1 MRSVLWLLLC
11 LSTTLPPAPGQS
23 SGTFGARFNDI
34 KRHATREQLYAFLFA
49 LPKGGDLH
57 NHAELS
63 VPPEDDFR
71 TLLSQDLLDIRLDQ
85 NTVAKKHLRASRHT
99 SILRVR
105 RMITANGDL
114 SAER

>member
-1 MRSVLWLLLC
+1 MRSVIWLLLC
-11 LSTTLPPAPGQS
+11 LSTTLPAAPGQS

-71 TLLSQDLLDIRLDQ
+71 TLLSQHLLDIRLDLP
-85 NTVAKKHLRASRHT
+85 KKHLRASRHT

-105 RMITANGDL
+105 RMITDNGDL
-114 SAER
+114 SAEM